1 MIVYNMRYRGPLEYD
16 KFVLNAFQFHNE
28 VDAVLI
34 KEFENSSNSKSFN
47 QLSEQLNDK
56 LANFIGREKSIE
68 LELAEKTGYS
78 KDMYMFLLEFREV

>member
-34 KEFENSSNSKSFN
+34 NEFENSSNTKSFN
-47 QLSEQLNDK
+47 QLSEQLN
-56 LANFIGREKSIE
+56 
-68 LELAEKTGYS
+68 
-78 KDMYMFLLEFREV
+78 EFSRLYR

>member
-34 KEFENSSNSKSFN
+34 KEFENSSNSKAFN
-47 QLSEQLNDK
+47 QISAEMDNK
-56 LANFIGREKSIE
+56 LADFIGREKSIE
-68 LELAEKTGYS
+68 LELSEKIGYS
-78 KDMYMFLLEFREV
+78 KDLYMFLLEFREV